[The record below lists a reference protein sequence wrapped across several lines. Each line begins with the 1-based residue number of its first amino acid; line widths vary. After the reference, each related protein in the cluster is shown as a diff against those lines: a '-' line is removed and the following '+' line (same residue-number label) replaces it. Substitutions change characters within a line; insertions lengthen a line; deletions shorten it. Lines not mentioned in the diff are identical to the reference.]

1 MKPLQDSRDK
11 MTLCFEP
18 TNEKV
23 ARRNDQILCRY
34 LNNHVMNRK
43 LKALHHVYFILVK
56 IIEQNIKIVHT

>member
-1 MKPLQDSRDK
+1 
-11 MTLCFEP
+11 MTLSFEP

-23 ARRNDQILCRY
+23 ARRSDQILCRYFFLCRY

-56 IIEQNIKIVHT
+56 IVEQNIKIVHT